1 MATVDGAKLLNMFD
15 RIGSLTPGKKA
26 DLIILNPRHVNFA
39 PRFEWVNQIVF
50 NGSPANVE
58 WVFIDGHPL
67 KRKGELVGVDPE
79 TVVGAAQK
87 AATRIRRDL
96 LN

>member
-1 MATVDGAKLLNMFD
+1 VGGAGQKSGEKELE
-15 RIGSLTPGKKA
+15 TA
-26 DLIILNPRHVNFA
+26 LIPFLSFFA

-50 NGSPANVE
+50 NASPANVE
-58 WVFIDGHPL
+58 WVFIDGQPL

-79 TVVGAAQK
+79 TVVRAAQK